1 MPLGRSDA
9 DRRELYRIVAGD
21 EMKQGYA
28 RYCDEDE
35 MVSGGEERERVQE

>member
-9 DRRELYRIVAGD
+9 DRRERYRIVAGD

-35 MVSGGEERERVQE
+35 MVGEGEERERVKE

>member
-1 MPLGRSDA
+1 VPLGRSDA
-9 DRRELYRIVAGD
+9 DRRERYRIVAGD

-35 MVSGGEERERVQE
+35 MVGEGEERERVKE